1 MNIKEEYADIIYLTL
16 NRLPENYHEINF
28 DMYLQRKLND
38 TGLFISN
45 LDTKKVYYKL
55 KQLYGNDNDCF
66 KDNGELVEADLRQ
79 LKYYQKG
86 VGIDGPKNT
95 KRDEPVFILKID
107 SQNILYNGYHRT
119 LCFMEENTWIV
130 KAYKLELSF

>member
-1 MNIKEEYADIIYLTL
+1 MNIKEEYADIIYLTQ
-16 NRLPENYHEINF
+16 NRFPDYYEIQF
-28 DMYLQRKLND
+28 DMYLTRKLND

-45 LDTKKVYYKL
+45 LDTNKISSKL
-55 KQLYGNDNDCF
+55 KQLYGNDNSCF
-66 KDNGELVEADLRQ
+66 KEYGELVDVDLRQ
-79 LKYYQKG
+79 LKYYQQG

-107 SQNILYNGYHRT
+107 SQDILFNGYHRT
-119 LCFMEENTWIV
+119 LCFMEDNTWIV

>member
-1 MNIKEEYADIIYLTL
+1 MNIKEEYADIVYLTQ
-16 NRLPENYHEINF
+16 NRFPDYYEIHF
-28 DMYLQRKLND
+28 DMYLTRKLND

-45 LDTKKVYYKL
+45 LDTNKIFYKL
-55 KQLYGNDNDCF
+55 KELYGNYRDCF
-66 KDNGELVEADLRQ
+66 KEYGELVDVDLRQ

-95 KRDEPVFILKID
+95 KLDEPVFILKID
-107 SQNILYNGYHRT
+107 SQDILFNGYHRT